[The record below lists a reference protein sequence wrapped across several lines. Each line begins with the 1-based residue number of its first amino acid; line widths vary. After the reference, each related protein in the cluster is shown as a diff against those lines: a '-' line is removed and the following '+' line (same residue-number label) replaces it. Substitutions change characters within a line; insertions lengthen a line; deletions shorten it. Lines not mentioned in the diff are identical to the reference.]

1 MTRPSPSD
9 LIYRTNFEVHQTD
22 EGLYWLG
29 NTYQGDHCA
38 PTDRLSKDLTADELR
53 ARFDSYITSGYTQ
66 TAWEHMYAKFEG
78 DYAYCM
84 GFYNSNPVKRRST
97 GDWIFE
103 ATIKLQT
110 GEDFVGYMGRT
121 PRSIDDGLEEVIVDE
136 DAVLTDVR
144 NEIGS
149 LITDYEEDPSHAN
162 FTQPYISDIKWLK
175 VVKGLKQ
182 QRSYKVTCNYAVP
195 YGTPDDMVKV
205 INDDPICDPALM
217 ASLPL

>member
-38 PTDRLSKDLTADELR
+38 PTDRLSKDMTADELR

-66 TAWEHMYAKFEG
+66 TAWEHMYANFDGQYAYFEG
-78 DYAYCM
+78 
-84 GFYNSNPVKRRST
+84 FYPSNPVKHLST
-97 GDWIFE
+97 GDWMFE
-103 ATIKLQT
+103 VTIKLQT
-110 GEDFVGYMGRT
+110 GEDFVAYMGRT
-121 PRSIDDGLEEVIVDE
+121 PRSIDDGLEEEIVDE

-144 NEIGS
+144 NEIGRF
-149 LITDYEEDPSHAN
+149 IKDYKEDPSHAN
-162 FTQPYISDIKWLK
+162 FTQPYISDIKWLV

-195 YGTPDDMVKV
+195 YGSHVDMVKV
-205 INDDPICDPALM
+205 INDDPICDPDLM
-217 ASLPL
+217 SSLPL